1 MNIDRGLVD
10 WSSPTTWPLGFSS
23 FGNPGTFHVG
33 GSATGAD
40 AIMDPTCGMTKAVE
54 ASKTGGLSY
63 SVPSPDTGFNVHS
76 KCGYNFVPFSNMI
89 DPTTR
94 NKLYVT
100 ASSDINDTTELY
112 FEYLHAGLD
121 TTYTGSPSYPPTAA
135 GFYISVPDHNPGF
148 QEIER
153 ATGQDMGSSALWWGR
168 ARAVEG
174 PGMERPN
181 YHDTCLLYTSPSP
194 RDLSTSR
201 MPSSA

>member
-1 MNIDRGLVD
+1 
-10 WSSPTTWPLGFSS
+10 
-23 FGNPGTFHVG
+23 
-33 GSATGAD
+33 
-40 AIMDPTCGMTKAVE
+40 
-54 ASKTGGLSY
+54 
-63 SVPSPDTGFNVHS
+63 
-76 KCGYNFVPFSNMI
+76 MI

-100 ASSDINDTTELY
+100 ASSDINDKTELY

-135 GFYISVPDHNPGF
+135 GFYISIPDHNPGF
-148 QEIER
+148 QEVER

-181 YHDTCLLYTSPSP
+181 YHDSDRAIVGVRGDITDSVQFDASVNY
-194 RDLSTSR
+194 
-201 MPSSA
+201 SATEWSNAWGDVYNR